1 MISPHKLAWKIDHT
15 SLKPD
20 TTVFDIKKL
29 CSEAV
34 KYKFRN
40 VCVNPTHAVLA
51 AEYLKDTEIGV
62 CVVIGF
68 PLGASTPKN
77 KEIEA
82 VEAVQ
87 LGASELDMVMNIG
100 QLKSGKYGLV
110 REDIEGVVKA
120 ADGRNVKVILET
132 ALLNIEEKIEGC
144 LIAMKA
150 GAGFVKTSTG
160 FGGLEGATVEDVNL
174 LREIVGNDMGVKAS
188 GGIKDLESVLK
199 MLDAGADRIG
209 TSSGV
214 QIMDSYRKV
223 DI

>member
-1 MISPHKLAWKIDHT
+1 MINPQNLAWKIDHT
-15 SLKPD
+15 NLKPD
-20 TTVFDIKKL
+20 ATVFDIKKL

-40 VCVNPTHAVLA
+40 VCVNPTYTALAV
-51 AEYLKDTEIGV
+51 EYLKDTQVGV

-77 KEIEA
+77 KEMEA
-82 VEAVQ
+82 LEAVQ

-100 QLKSGKYGLV
+100 QLKSGQYGSV
-110 REDIEGVVKA
+110 REDIEGVVQA

-132 ALLNIEEKIEGC
+132 ALLNIEEKIDAS
-144 LIAMKA
+144 LIARKA

-160 FGGLEGATVEDVNL
+160 FGGLKGATVEDVDL